1 MNNLIFN
8 VPSYDSATRV
18 IILTVGLPA
27 SGKSQASRELVT
39 SDPNRWKRINRDD
52 VRLMLHG
59 PAHDYTSK
67 SHEKAVT
74 EVCNAFLL
82 GMLEAGFDVVLDN
95 THLDARS
102 RKAIH
107 EIAEEH
113 GECVVIEKVFEV
125 PVEECLRRNAL
136 REGIARVPESVILSM
151 AKKASV
157 AKDGRIGQ
165 LCDSV
170 THYSSGGNYGGSE
183 LNDPSLPPALIVDID
198 GTIAL
203 MNGRNPY
210 DASRCEED
218 TVNQPVLDVLEQFND
233 VVIFMSGRS
242 SKYRPETERWLKKNV
257 PNHVIVGGLF
267 MRAEGDMRKDSI
279 VKRELFEKHVAG
291 KYWVR
296 FWLDDRN
303 QVVRM
308 VRRTLGLTCLQV
320 AEGNF

>member
-1 MNNLIFN
+1 MLTSLEIPN
-8 VPSYDSATRV
+8 YDPDVRCV
-18 IILTVGLPA
+18 ILFCGLPA
-27 SGKSQASRELVT
+27 SGKTSAARELVT

-59 PAHDYTSK
+59 PSHDYTNK

-74 EVCNAFLL
+74 EVCNAALRELL
-82 GMLEAGFDVVLDN
+82 ENGVDVVLDN
-95 THLDARS
+95 TFLDGRS

-107 EIAEEH
+107 QIAEEH

-136 REGIARVPESVILSM
+136 RSGIARVPESVILGM

-170 THYSSGGNYGGSE
+170 TLYSSEGNYGGPE
-183 LNDPSLPPALIVDID
+183 LNDPSLPTALVVDLD
-198 GTIAL
+198 GTL
-203 MNGRNPY
+203 CLHNGRNPY

-218 TVNQPVLDVLEQFND
+218 LVNQPVLDVLEQFND
-233 VVIFMSGRS
+233 FVIFMSGRS
-242 SKYRPETERWLKKNV
+242 DKYRPETERWLKKYV
-257 PNHVIVGGLF
+257 PNYVLTAGLF

-291 KYWVR
+291 KYRVR
-296 FWLDDRN
+296 FVMDDRN
-303 QVVRM
+303 SVVKEW
-308 VRRTLGLTCLQV
+308 RRLGLTCFQV